1 MKLKVSNS
9 DKAFD
14 VANYI
19 ILAMI
24 MFVVAFPLWFVIV
37 ASFSD
42 PTLVARGR
50 VLLWPKNATLDMYRQ
65 ILENTAIWTGYKN
78 TIIYTLMGTSLNLF
92 VTFTCA
98 YTLSKKTLPF
108 RQTIS
113 FYFLFTMYFGGGMIP
128 TFLLIRDLG
137 LIDNR
142 MVMILPGAMSVY
154 LLVITRT
161 YFMNSIPEELYE
173 AARIDGQSDIG
184 MFLKIALPL
193 AKPIIAVM
201 ALFYGVG
208 HWNAF
213 YGALIYLR
221 NRSLY
226 PLQIILRS
234 ILIQS
239 QQLHINPDIMMSASL
254 EEVEH
259 MARLVHIA
267 EGMKY
272 ALVFVACAP
281 VLVVYPFLQ
290 RFFVKGI
297 MVGALKA

>member
-1 MKLKVSNS
+1 MKIKITNS

-14 VANYI
+14 VVNYI
-19 ILAMI
+19 LLTMV
-24 MFVVAFPLWFVIV
+24 MFIVAFPLWFVIV

-42 PTLVARGR
+42 PTMVARGR
-50 VLLWPKNATLDMYRQ
+50 VLLWPRNFTVDMYRL
-65 ILENTAIWTGYKN
+65 IMENSAIWTGYKN
-78 TIIYTLMGTSLNLF
+78 TVIYTLAGTSLNLF

-108 RQTIS
+108 RQTIN
-113 FYFLFTMYFGGGMIP
+113 FYFLFTMYFSGGMIP

-154 LLVITRT
+154 LMVITRT

-184 MFLKIALPL
+184 MFLKIAIPL

-234 ILIQS
+234 ILIQN
-239 QQLHINPDIMMSASL
+239 QEMFINPDSMLSYSL

-259 MARLVHIA
+259 MARMVHIA
-267 EGMKY
+267 GGMKY

-281 VLVVYPFLQ
+281 VLIVYPFLQ